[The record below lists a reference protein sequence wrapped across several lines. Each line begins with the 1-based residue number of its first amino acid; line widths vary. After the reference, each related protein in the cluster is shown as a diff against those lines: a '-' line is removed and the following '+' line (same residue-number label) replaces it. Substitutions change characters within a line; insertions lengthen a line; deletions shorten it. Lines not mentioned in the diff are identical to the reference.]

1 MVSESARRFEVRD
14 DGEVVGRPGLHD
26 PCVDRPE
33 RAIEQNVIELLGELP
48 DALPLIAPGRLA
60 GMVEGQGVLESD
72 AIEVTDGRPVR
83 SFVEV
88 AGDEGGHRGR
98 ALTHEEAD
106 LEIMIR
112 TASQV
117 GLTGIAV
124 LARGHAQVRVQDLE
138 RAVRRIDQVMPS
150 GVPPVRSRRPS
161 PRTSLTT
168 TSTQLKSADGVYQ
181 ERSQQREKYGLS
193 FLYDS
198 IGNITKKTQTN
209 DMQVPNGTGGWHG
222 MQRHPTTGRWCRGQ
236 QRRFSLPGLD
246 QLRQRR
252 QWRQRHQM
260 MKTWFFGLPGFI
272 LVTAISDHQMGCL
285 PDRYACSS
293 YSSHPCPDLAT
304 EADCVATKG
313 CWRRWSSAVS
323 RSNTPMP
330 SAWRVYSCTACR
342 PT

>member
-33 RAIEQNVIELLGELP
+33 RAIEQNVIELLGELH

-72 AIEVTDGRPVR
+72 ASEVTDGRPVR

-117 GLTGIAV
+117 GLNGIAV

-150 GVPPVRSRRPS
+150 WVPPVRSRRPS

-209 DMQVPNGTGGWHG
+209 DMQVPNGTGGWNEFYNI
-222 MQRHPTTGRWCRGQ
+222 RGQ
-236 QRRFSLPGLD
+236 SY
-246 QLRQRR
+246 
-252 QWRQRHQM
+252 
-260 MKTWFFGLPGFI
+260 
-272 LVTAISDHQMGCL
+272 TATYTYG
-285 PDRYACSS
+285 SS
-293 YSSHPCPDLAT
+293 RPHAAT
-304 EADCVATKG
+304 EVDELFVGDATTNTRAVRFDADGNQSGWLYQGITD
-313 CWRRWSSAVS
+313 RAVTWNEEDRITRVTLNGVEMARALYDGS
-323 RSNTPMP
+323 GQREVSVQVRSEEHT
-330 SAWRVYSCTACR
+330 
-342 PT
+342 